1 MRSAR
6 VALALVAALGLMRG
20 LAGGQTVMTLPDVLT
35 RAREQAPEIV
45 SARLAI
51 EEAKGRLAGASVRQT
66 NPELGASLGSRN
78 GPVERFTDYE
88 IGFSQPLEPGARRD
102 ARVAAANAGIER
114 TTATL
119 DETTRQVLRAAAAA
133 FYRAVHA
140 NERIRLLTAAEEL
153 ASRVRQT
160 AERRFQAGD
169 IAILDVNITRASL
182 ARVRSDRQSASA
194 MAAAALGDLKAL
206 LRIDGD
212 LQVTGRLTGVEAQP
226 ANLLEAGLSRPEIK
240 EIEAAIREAEA
251 DVQLGRSFQKPEFG
265 VGAQYARDE
274 GDRVISGGLK
284 ITLPLF
290 SSGQEL
296 RATGLARAAR
306 LRSDLDLM
314 KTRIRVEIMAAEQAY
329 ALRREA
335 VRVLEA
341 EALPGVDENDTLAS
355 RSFEVGQIG
364 LPELLLLRREILD
377 TRFQYLDAQLEAAL
391 ARVDLL
397 SSAGVLR

>member
-1 MRSAR
+1 
-6 VALALVAALGLMRG
+6 
-20 LAGGQTVMTLPDVLT
+20 MTLPDVLT

-51 EEAKGRLAGASVRQT
+51 EEAKGRLAGASLRQT
-66 NPELGASLGSRN
+66 ANPELGVALGNRN
-78 GPVERFTDYE
+78 SPVERMTDYE
-88 IGFSQPLEPGARRD
+88 IGFSQPLEPGGRRD
-102 ARVAAANAGIER
+102 ARLAAANAGIDR

-119 DETTRQVLRAAAAA
+119 EETTRQVLRAAAAA

-169 IAILDVNITRASL
+169 IAVLDVNIARASL

-194 MAAAALGDLKAL
+194 MATAALGDLKAL

-397 SSAGVLR
+397 SRAGVLR